1 VSYNGQ
7 YCDFITIIGTTD
19 EKKRHEGNDNDGEKV
34 KAMTASEQVLWHNE
48 VTEGFFKK
56 KVVETQKITDYRV
69 YQNSDY
75 ITLSELDDI
84 MIMNAHNVSE
94 SNSTSMS
101 SGTSFPTGFGS
112 SKSRSKKI
120 GDLVFIYR
128 GTPRIIFKQ
137 IEDPQGVARLA
148 KAARKRVIADMKAT
162 EKINKAQLQEQLQKQ
177 QQQNERIS
185 SISGRTG
192 NNTVTT
198 CARCAGTNAKG
209 SRYCNN
215 CGFRFADTSARI
227 MNQRRSLSSVSS
239 LQSSVPK
246 TMEQNI
252 NQFVTCEL
260 PAYGIKIE
268 YPCDWFKCEQ
278 SLNPPI
284 VIGFRS
290 PKEHPSDTFSES
302 VAVALVDAPNMKL
315 EQFTKA
321 NIRNLKNKRHD
332 FLIVE
337 SVQTVMAGQDA
348 QKIVYDANGKRI
360 MIVVIMRE
368 GKVYEIIYIAEQT
381 KYDNYLPI
389 VQKMIDSF
397 EITNKSYQ

>member
-1 VSYNGQ
+1 
-7 YCDFITIIGTTD
+7 
-19 EKKRHEGNDNDGEKV
+19 
-34 KAMTASEQVLWHNE
+34 MTAPEQILWYNE

-56 KVVETQKITDYRV
+56 SVVETQKITNYRV

-84 MIMNAHNVSE
+84 LIMNQHRFSE
-94 SNSTSMS
+94 SNYSSMS
-101 SGTSFPTGFGS
+101 SGTGFRTGFGS
-112 SKSRSKKI
+112 SKSRSKTI

-128 GTPRIIFKQ
+128 GTPRIIFKR
-137 IEDPQGVARLA
+137 IEDPQAVARLA
-148 KAARKRVIADMKAT
+148 KAARKRVIVDLKAT

-177 QQQNERIS
+177 QQQKERIS
-185 SISGRTG
+185 NIRIRRRRTTS
-192 NNTVTT
+192 NSKVTA
-198 CARCAGTNAKG
+198 CARCGRTNAEG

-215 CGFRFADTSARI
+215 CGFRFANTNGAI

-239 LQSSVPK
+239 LQSSFPK

-268 YPCDWFKCEQ
+268 YPSDWFKCEQ
-278 SLNPPI
+278 GLSPPI

-290 PKEHPSDTFSES
+290 PKEHPSDTFSET
-302 VAVALVDAPNMKL
+302 VAIALVNAQNMKL
-315 EQFTKA
+315 EQFMEA
-321 NIRNLKNKRHD
+321 NIIDFKNKRRD

-337 SVQTVMAGQDA
+337 SVQTVLAGQDA
-348 QKIVYDANGKRI
+348 QKIVYDSNEKRI
-360 MIVVIMRE
+360 MIVATMRE
-368 GKVYEIIYIAEQT
+368 EKVYEIIYIAEPT

-397 EITNKSYQ
+397 EITNKGYQ